1 VSSAIF
7 VCDHSSAFFNAASA
21 IISPYN
27 PSMLTRRRLLLSASA
42 AAPALAL
49 GSSDIHAQRRAS
61 EESDDKPLPVS
72 ILALKNR
79 SHEAVPITAAERQ
92 QRLDRARA
100 LMAEHK
106 IAALTITGGT
116 SLQYFLGTNSG
127 QSERLFA
134 WTLPATGAP
143 FIVCPAFEEGRVH
156 ESLATIPG
164 GSSTVIY
171 TWQEDNDPYA
181 LLASS
186 LKSAT
191 KSALPL
197 ALDERMQF
205 VFADRIAKAVAPRGT
220 TSGIPIVSGCRSIK
234 TPAELALMQLAND
247 ITLSVYKAVYQA
259 CSPGMTNRQFTS
271 LVNAGYTRCGVRG
284 EASCQVAEFSAQPH
298 GSPTPQTIRE
308 GQMVLIDDGC
318 FVEGYQSDMSRS
330 FVYGTPNDRQKRV
343 FDVVHAAQSAALA
356 AAHPGAEMQSVDA
369 AARKVITDAGFGPDY
384 KHFTHRVGHGIGMD
398 MHEWYYLVRGN
409 TQKLQPGMTFSDE
422 PGIYLA
428 DDPAPFGVRLEDD
441 MYITPNGAKL
451 FTPQSPSLTDP
462 FGNS

>member
-1 VSSAIF
+1 
-7 VCDHSSAFFNAASA
+7 
-21 IISPYN
+21 
-27 PSMLTRRRLLLSASA
+27 MLTRRRLLLSATA

-49 GSSDIHAQRRAS
+49 GSSAQRPAA
-61 EESDDKPLPVS
+61 EEPDGKPLPAS

-79 SHEAVPITAAERQ
+79 SHEAVPISPAERQ

-100 LMAEHK
+100 LLLENK
-106 IAALTITGGT
+106 LAALTITGGT

-143 FIVCPAFEEGRVH
+143 FIVCPSFEEGRVH
-156 ESLATIPG
+156 ESLTTVPG
-164 GSSTVIY
+164 GASTKVY
-171 TWQEDNDPYA
+171 TWHEDEDPYA
-181 LLASS
+181 LLAAS

-191 KSALPL
+191 TSSQPL
-197 ALDERMQF
+197 ALDERMQY
-205 VFADRIAKAVAPRGT
+205 VFADRIAKAVAPRT
-220 TSGIPIVSGCRSIK
+220 TVSAIPVISGVRSLK
-234 TPAELALMQLAND
+234 TPAELALMQLANN

-259 CSPGMTNRQFTS
+259 CGPGTTNRQFTS
-271 LVNAGYTRCGVRG
+271 LVNAAYSRCGVRG

-330 FVYGTPNDRQKRV
+330 FVYGTPTDRQKKV

-409 TQKLQPGMTFSDE
+409 TLKLQPGMTFSDE

-441 MYITPNGAKL
+441 MYITPEGAKL

-462 FGNS
+462 FSNA

>member
-1 VSSAIF
+1 
-7 VCDHSSAFFNAASA
+7 
-21 IISPYN
+21 
-27 PSMLTRRRLLLSASA
+27 MLTRRRLLFSATA

-49 GSSDIHAQRRAS
+49 GTSAASAQRGAT
-61 EESDDKPLPVS
+61 EETDGKPLPPS

-79 SHEAVPITAAERQ
+79 SHEAVPITPVERQ
-92 QRLDRARA
+92 QRLDRARE
-100 LMAEHK
+100 LMQQHK

-134 WTLPATGAP
+134 WTLPASGAP
-143 FIVCPAFEEGRVH
+143 FIICPSFEEGRVH
-156 ESLATIPG
+156 ESLTTVPG
-164 GSSTVIY
+164 GTSTKVY
-171 TWQEDNDPYA
+171 TWHEDEDPYA
-181 LLASS
+181 LLAAS
-186 LKSAT
+186 LKAAT
-191 KSALPL
+191 TSSLPL

-205 VFADRIAKAVAPRGT
+205 VFADRIAKAVAPRAI

-234 TPAELALMQLAND
+234 TAAELALMQLANN
-247 ITLSVYKAVYQA
+247 ITLSVYKAVYLA
-259 CSPGMTNRQFTS
+259 CGPGMTNRQFTS
-271 LVNAGYTRCGVRG
+271 LIDAGYKRCGVRG

-308 GQMVLIDDGC
+308 GEMVLIDDGC

-330 FVYGTPNDRQKRV
+330 FVYGKPTDRQMKV
-343 FDVVHAAQSAALA
+343 FDIVHAAQSAALA
-356 AAHPGAEMQSVDA
+356 AARPGVEMQAVDA

-384 KHFTHRVGHGIGMD
+384 RHFTHRVGHGIGMD

-409 TQKLQPGMTFSDE
+409 TMKLAPGMTFSDE

-441 MYITPNGAKL
+441 MYITPDGAKL

-462 FGNS
+462 FGNA